1 MDKGPAL
8 DIPNTTLKLLN
19 NLGLAID
26 EARLVRIIIKLDSK
40 AKNIE
45 SKVGIS
51 MKTKLL
57 REEVKY
63 LESKLV
69 LLGVRNQKSVIN
81 AEQVFIKYSLLLA
94 ILAQACF
101 LAFYLKC
108 SEFALTG
115 NEQIGQI
122 TRFII

>member
-63 LESKLV
+63 LESKLSFI
-69 LLGVRNQKSVIN
+69 RSKKSEVSD
-81 AEQVFIKYSLLLA
+81 Q
-94 ILAQACF
+94 C
-101 LAFYLKC
+101 
-108 SEFALTG
+108 
-115 NEQIGQI
+115 
-122 TRFII
+122 